1 MQKCMTCDA
10 LPVYSV
16 ALLSSQAS
24 HRRILTRVLV
34 GIFKTGITQLCTPLS
49 SQASHRCSDSCPGWD
64 CQDQSHSIE
73 TPSPS
78 TDLMSLRQN
87 LLLCRRSQCLHSAYR
102 RDLADRD
109 RWGGISFCMASATSS
124 VRLFSVNSI
133 SYKRIRRL
141 RRCVCLV

>member
-1 MQKCMTCDA
+1 MCCLSA
-10 LPVYSV
+10 LHSAIQPGESPSY
-16 ALLSSQAS
+16 
-24 HRRILTRVLV
+24 
-34 GIFKTGITQLCTPLS
+34 
-49 SQASHRCSDSCPGWD
+49 SDSWTGWD
-64 CQDQSHSIE
+64 FQDQSHSIE

-102 RDLADRD
+102 RDLADRG
-109 RWGGISFCMASATSS
+109 RWGISFCMASVTSS

-141 RRCVCLV
+141 RRCVCHVDNVPQATHNMLQMLNGRWDPTSTLHRKVKIIK